1 MKIKE
6 YIEKDKVF
14 QKYIEFETKRKH
26 LEKQLNIKRMQR
38 AVDKTDV
45 SSEIK
50 DLCQR
55 INIVNEAQKAW
66 LENEV

>member
-1 MKIKE
+1 MI
-6 YIEKDKVF
+6 Y
-14 QKYIEFETKRKH
+14 KH

-55 INIVNEAQKAW
+55 INCLGSLLV
-66 LENEV
+66 L